1 MSTPSEIYQPEAR
14 IALFIDFENIALGMK
29 GGKKKAFEMAWVLDR
44 LLEKGR
50 IIVKRAYADWT
61 RYAEFRENLHESGI
75 ELIEIPKRSQAG
87 KNSADVRLVVDALDL
102 CYTKEHLDTFVI
114 FSGDS
119 DFSPL
124 VSKLKE
130 NNKTTIG
137 IGLTGSTSKLLA
149 DNCDEFLYYEDL
161 APVKRTSGSG
171 KAGGRASKLSKEK
184 QEAFELLLDS
194 IEALLRENREIL
206 WSSAIKDTI
215 KRKRPSFNESAFGYR
230 TFSELLEDAAE
241 NGYIQIT
248 RDDRS
253 GGTYVVTEV
262 RFP

>member
-1 MSTPSEIYQPEAR
+1 MNPNLQSEAR
-14 IALFIDFENIALGMK
+14 IALFADFENIALGLK
-29 GGKKKAFEMAWVLDR
+29 GNKKKEFKIDIVLSR

-61 RYAEFRENLHESGI
+61 RYSEFREDLHESAI

-102 CYTKEHLDTFVI
+102 CYTKDHLDTFVI

-130 NNKTTIG
+130 NNKSVIG
-137 IGLTGSTSKLLA
+137 IGLTGSTSRLLSE
-149 DNCDEFLYYEDL
+149 NCDEFLYYEDL
-161 APVKRTSGSG
+161 IPERKPTRKRSR
-171 KAGGRASKLSKEK
+171 GGTKKESK
-184 QEAFELLLDS
+184 QDEAFELLLDA
-194 IEALLRENREIL
+194 IEALLRENRDIL

-215 KRKRPSFNESAFGYR
+215 KRKRPDFNESAFGYR
-230 TFSELLEDAAE
+230 TFSALLEDAAE
-241 NGYIQIT
+241 KDLITIT
-248 RDDRS
+248 RDDQS

-262 RFP
+262 RFS